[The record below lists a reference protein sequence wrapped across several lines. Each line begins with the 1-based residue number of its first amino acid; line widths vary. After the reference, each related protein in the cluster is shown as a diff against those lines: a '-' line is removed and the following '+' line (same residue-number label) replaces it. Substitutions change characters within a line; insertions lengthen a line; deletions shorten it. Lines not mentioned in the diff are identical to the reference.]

1 VADQSDVS
9 EVLRRLKQITA
20 LFVLISVSL
29 LLCSLYTVDLAR
41 ARSGQRALTGL
52 LETTPT

>member
-1 VADQSDVS
+1 MS

-20 LFVLISVSL
+20 LVVLISVSL
-29 LLCSLYTVDLAR
+29 ALTLPLCSLYTVDLAR
-41 ARSGQRALTGL
+41 ARSGQRALSAL